1 MNPDTNKFEKLDY
14 AKIEKD
20 IQDRLEIKT
29 VNDEERKEHANF
41 LQELVHQAGTGRFK
55 RDALNTLLRPDG
67 TPVPKHWSVFRV
79 GENVVIKEYTF
90 KVAYIGESN
99 ILFEP
104 VGPATKLCKELGK

>member
-1 MNPDTNKFEKLDY
+1 MNPDTNKFEKLNY
-14 AKIEKD
+14 AEIEKD
-20 IQDRLEIKT
+20 IQERLEIKA
-29 VNDEERKEHANF
+29 VNDEELKEHANF
-41 LQELVHQAGTGRFK
+41 LQELAYQAGTGRFK
-55 RDALNTLLRPDG
+55 RDALNTLIRPDG

-90 KVAYIGESN
+90 KVAYIGENN